1 MDQRFA
7 VLLTSILS
15 ALTATAAMYTALAV
29 ESANYYRRKREMFM
43 SIITDSSNKIS
54 AISQLLKAKKR
65 GARNHRFWQKPGR
78 TSAGWDNFVRDVVLP
93 EEWREK
99 FPNVQDILFG
109 ALQPT

>member
-15 ALTATAAMYTALAV
+15 ALTATAAMYTELAV
-29 ESANYYRRKREMFM
+29 ASANYYRRKREMFM

-65 GARNHRFWQKPGR
+65 GVRNRRFWQRPGR
-78 TSAGWDNFVRDVVLP
+78 TSAWRAHFVRDVVLR
-93 EEWREK
+93 EEWRKK
-99 FPNVQDILFG
+99 FPFWSFADSLGHI
-109 ALQPT
+109 

>member
-29 ESANYYRRKREMFM
+29 ASANYYRRKREMFM

-65 GARNHRFWQKPGR
+65 GARNRRFWQRPMHLVF
-78 TSAGWDNFVRDVVLP
+78 SDHQFLLLFA
-93 EEWREK
+93 K
-99 FPNVQDILFG
+99 F
-109 ALQPT
+109 AE